1 MWLTALDVDV
11 NGKVNFNVNVDVN
24 VMLMWWHLA
33 ALNVSSRYKWKPVR
47 GMVSQYF
54 IVISDLKRQPS
65 YTSSSMPTAVLH
77 VAAFKKDHPT
87 SSSLQLQLKM
97 YLQFTFFPQYT
108 SVLSSKTMCLYFKK
122 ADCFFFTQS
131 NVIVSQQCS
140 HNTAVALN
148 RFNII
153 NEAQGNSGQLMQHT
167 QLTQKKDWLCFCWL
181 PLLLLST
188 FSQPRDKKENFH
200 FSALQQEFS
209 ELFCENVDTSKI
221 IRTVTSFW
229 WVCVWSQSRE
239 SSEKITST

>member
-87 SSSLQLQLKM
+87 SSSLQLQM
-97 YLQFTFFPQYT
+97 QGYLQFTFFPQST
-108 SVLSSKTMCLYFKK
+108 PVLSSKTL
-122 ADCFFFTQS
+122 
-131 NVIVSQQCS
+131 
-140 HNTAVALN
+140 
-148 RFNII
+148 
-153 NEAQGNSGQLMQHT
+153 
-167 QLTQKKDWLCFCWL
+167 
-181 PLLLLST
+181 
-188 FSQPRDKKENFH
+188 
-200 FSALQQEFS
+200 
-209 ELFCENVDTSKI
+209 
-221 IRTVTSFW
+221 
-229 WVCVWSQSRE
+229 
-239 SSEKITST
+239 